1 MSKQRKQKSRKTRGN
16 IVVYFL
22 CRAQIAISVLPYRDR
37 RSIVDRFIAHDGT
50 DVVGKFF
57 VIESRSIGSEYRERL
72 REIGEV
78 VVDRRARRFLF
89 FSPRRYPF
97 SHQYCAPPSPS
108 PHPANPRLITASS
121 RAVQT
126 PRIYILFPPWPLHHR
141 TPLPLHI
148 QPALPPVPPLP
159 NHFTSVSECVNT
171 CKDLKEKKSS
181 LEFYGG
187 KVKKMRKAS
196 SKMRSWR
203 ID

>member
-89 FSPRRYPF
+89 FHRGGIRFLTSIAR
-97 SHQYCAPPSPS
+97 
-108 PHPANPRLITASS
+108 PHPPPHTL
-121 RAVQT
+121 QT
-126 PRIYILFPPWPLHHR
+126 L
-141 TPLPLHI
+141 
-148 QPALPPVPPLP
+148 A
-159 NHFTSVSECVNT
+159 
-171 CKDLKEKKSS
+171 
-181 LEFYGG
+181 
-187 KVKKMRKAS
+187 
-196 SKMRSWR
+196 
-203 ID
+203 